1 MVDVVVGRGVEV
13 EAFDADADLMDRI
26 DVAFR
31 GEGSG
36 VAELTWGQ
44 QSMLLTMDRERSWLP
59 MGGHQPVAPG
69 TTVADL
75 VDELRYSLER
85 YQSFRTRLRHDDRPL
100 QEVHADGILVVEVY
114 ESADPSGFAAE
125 VEHAYRT
132 AEPDLAADW
141 PLRAAIVC
149 RDGRP
154 ERLVVIMPHLVT
166 DAIGA
171 GVMVA
176 EAGARVA
183 TPVTGP
189 QPLELAAWQRS
200 PSGER
205 QSAAAVRHWERH
217 LPSVAVLSPVL
228 TPRPQQ
234 YPKARFTSRSMAAA
248 LPVVAARTGVD
259 PATILSTAFMMA
271 VGQVT
276 ATDQVA
282 VRHLVGNRFRSGL
295 AEVVTPLAQ
304 LGLCVADVAS
314 PLQEALGRVA
324 RASLAAHK
332 HAYYD
337 PLRLAE
343 LIARTGTD
351 VTRTVC
357 YNDRRVQ
364 RAPAPDTT
372 TADGVFEWV
381 GASTGPTEPLF
392 LHIDDEP
399 GALVLTVDVDTA
411 FLSLTD
417 AETVARTMESIVVA
431 GRG

>member
-1 MVDVVVGRGVEV
+1 MVDV
-13 EAFDADADLMDRI
+13 MDRI

-36 VAELTWGQ
+36 IAELTWGQ

-69 TTVADL
+69 ATVDAV

-85 YQSFRTRLRHDDRPL
+85 YQSFRTRLRHDGGTL
-100 QEVHADGILVVEVY
+100 QEVHAGGTLTVEVY
-114 ESADPSGFAAE
+114 DAGDDPVAFAAE
-125 VEHAYRT
+125 VEHAYRV

-141 PLRAAIVC
+141 PLRAAVIC

-154 ERLVVIMPHLVT
+154 ERLVAIMPHLVT
-166 DAIGA
+166 DATGA

-176 EAGARVA
+176 EATARVA

-200 PSGER
+200 PSGVR

-217 LPSVAVLSPVL
+217 LPSVAVLSPSL
-228 TPRPQQ
+228 RPEPQRF
-234 YPKARFTSRSMAAA
+234 PKARFISPAMAAA
-248 LPVVAARTGVD
+248 APAVAARTGVD

-271 VGQVT
+271 VGRVT
-276 ATDQVA
+276 GTDQVA
-282 VRHLVGNRFRSGL
+282 VRHLVGNRFRAGL
-295 AEVVTPLAQ
+295 AEVVSPIAQ
-304 LGLCVADVAS
+304 LGLCVADVAV
-314 PLQEALGRVA
+314 PLDEALGRVA

-332 HAYYD
+332 HAYYN
-337 PLRLAE
+337 PLELAA
-343 LIARTGTD
+343 LLAGSDTD

-357 YNDRRVQ
+357 YNDRRAQ
-364 RAPAPDTT
+364 RVPAPE
-372 TADGVFEWV
+372 AAGGEGVFEWV

-399 GALVLTVDVDTA
+399 GALVLTVDIDTA
-411 FLSLTD
+411 FLSRAD
-417 AETVARTMESIVVA
+417 AETVVRTMESIIAA
-431 GRG
+431 GRSA

>member
-1 MVDVVVGRGVEV
+1 MVDVV
-13 EAFDADADLMDRI
+13 DRI

-44 QSMLLTMDRERSWLP
+44 QSMLLTMERERSWLP

-69 TTVADL
+69 AGVADV
-75 VDELRYSLER
+75 VDELRYALQR
-85 YQSFRTRLRHDDRPL
+85 YQSFRTRLRHDGRL
-100 QEVHADGILVVEVY
+100 QQEVHAGGTLTVEVY
-114 ESADPSGFAAE
+114 ETSDDPVAFAAE
-125 VEHAYRT
+125 VEHGYRT

-141 PLRAAIVC
+141 PLRAAVIC

-154 ERLVVIMPHLVT
+154 ERLVAIMPHLVT

-176 EAGARVA
+176 EATARVA

-217 LPSVAVLSPVL
+217 LPSITVLAPAL
-228 TPRPQQ
+228 QPERQRF
-234 YPKARFTSRSMAAA
+234 PKARFTSPAMASAA
-248 LPVVAARTGVD
+248 PVVAARTGVD

-276 ATDQVA
+276 GTAQVA
-282 VRHLVGNRFRSGL
+282 VRHLVGNRFRAGL
-295 AEVVTPLAQ
+295 AEVVSPLAQ
-304 LGLCVADVAS
+304 LGLCVADVAV
-314 PLQEALGRVA
+314 PLDEALGRVA
-324 RASLAAHK
+324 RASMAAHK
-332 HAYYD
+332 HAYYN
-337 PLRLAE
+337 PLRLAD
-343 LIARTGTD
+343 LLAGADVD

-357 YNDRRVQ
+357 YNDRRMQ
-364 RAPAPDTT
+364 RAAAPD
-372 TADGVFEWV
+372 APGGDGVFEWV

-411 FLSLTD
+411 FLSRAD
-417 AETVARTMESIVVA
+417 AETIARTMESIVVE
-431 GRG
+431 GRA

>member
-1 MVDVVVGRGVEV
+1 MVDVV
-13 EAFDADADLMDRI
+13 DRV

-69 TTVADL
+69 TTVADVL
-75 VDELRYSLER
+75 DELRYSLER
-85 YQSFRTRLRHDDRPL
+85 YQSFRTRLRAGTL
-100 QEVHADGILVVEVY
+100 QEVHAEGMLTVEVY
-114 ESADPSGFAAE
+114 ETTDPLGLAAE
-125 VEHAYRT
+125 VEHGYRI
-132 AEPDLAADW
+132 AAPDLAADW

-154 ERLVVIMPHLVT
+154 ERLVAIMPHLVT

-176 EAGARVA
+176 EASARVA

-189 QPLELAAWQRS
+189 QPLELAEWQRS
-200 PSGER
+200 PSGVR

-217 LPSVAVLSPVL
+217 LPSVTVLPPARTPEPV
-228 TPRPQQ
+228 R
-234 YPKARFTSRSMAAA
+234 YPKARFTSPAMAGA
-248 LPVVAARTGVD
+248 LPLVAARTGVD

-271 VGQVT
+271 VGRV
-276 ATDQVA
+276 AGTDQVA

-304 LGLCVADVAS
+304 LGLCVADVS
-314 PLQEALGRVA
+314 VPFDEALGRVA

-337 PLRLAE
+337 PMRLAE
-343 LIARTGTD
+343 VLAGADID

-357 YNDRRVQ
+357 YNDRRMQ
-364 RAPAPDTT
+364 RASTVEAT
-372 TADGVFEWV
+372 TADGVLEWV
-381 GASTGPTEPLF
+381 GASSGPTEPLF

-411 FLSLTD
+411 FLSRAD
-417 AETVARTMESIVVA
+417 AEAIARTMESVIVA
-431 GRG
+431 G

>member
-1 MVDVVVGRGVEV
+1 MVDVV
-13 EAFDADADLMDRI
+13 DRI

-31 GEGSG
+31 GEGAG
-36 VAELTWGQ
+36 VAGLTWGQ

-59 MGGHQPVAPG
+59 MGGHQPVAAG
-69 TTVADL
+69 ASVAD
-75 VDELRYSLER
+75 VVAELRYSLQR
-85 YQSFRTRLRHDDRPL
+85 YQSFRTRLRLDEGPL
-100 QEVHADGILVVEVY
+100 QEVHAGGTLVVELY
-114 ESADPSGFAAE
+114 DTTGDPAELAAA
-125 VEHAYRT
+125 VEHGFRV

-149 RDGRP
+149 RNGRP
-154 ERLVVIMPHLVT
+154 ERLVAIMPHLVT

-176 EAGARVA
+176 EASARVA

-200 PSGER
+200 ASGER

-217 LPSVAVLSPVL
+217 LPSVTELRPSR
-228 TPRPQQ
+228 TPSSTR
-234 YPKARFTSRSMAAA
+234 YPKARFRSPAMASAT
-248 LPVVAARTGVD
+248 PRVAARTGVD

-276 ATDQVA
+276 GTDRVA
-282 VRHLVGNRFRSGL
+282 VRHLVGNRFRAGL

-304 LGLCVADVAS
+304 LGLCVADVSA
-314 PLQEALGRVA
+314 PLDEALGRVA
-324 RASLAAHK
+324 RASLAAQK
-332 HAYYD
+332 YAYYN

-343 LIARTGTD
+343 LLAGGGPD

-357 YNDRRVQ
+357 YNDRRTQ
-364 RAPAPDTT
+364 RFPADAAAA
-372 TADGVFEWV
+372 ADGVFEWV

-399 GALVLTVDVDTA
+399 GALVLTVDIDTA
-411 FLSLTD
+411 LLSRAD
-417 AETVARTMESIVVA
+417 AETIARTMESIIVA
-431 GRG
+431 GR

>member
-1 MVDVVVGRGVEV
+1 MVDV
-13 EAFDADADLMDRI
+13 MDRI

-69 TTVADL
+69 TTVAD
-75 VDELRYSLER
+75 VVGELRYSLER
-85 YQSFRTRLRHDDRPL
+85 YQSFRTRLRHDGGPL
-100 QEVHADGILVVEVY
+100 QEVHAEGTLAVEVY
-114 ESADPSGFAAE
+114 ETSDPAGFAGE

-141 PLRAAIVC
+141 PLRAAVVC

-166 DAIGA
+166 DAVGA

-176 EAGARVA
+176 EATARVA

-217 LPSVAVLSPVL
+217 LPSIAVLAPSLHPD
-228 TPRPQQ
+228 PERF
-234 YPKARFTSRSMAAA
+234 PKARFTSPAMAFAVAA
-248 LPVVAARTGVD
+248 VAARTGVD

-276 ATDQVA
+276 GTDQVA
-282 VRHLVGNRFRSGL
+282 VRHLVSNRFRTGL
-295 AEVVTPLAQ
+295 AEVVSPLAQ
-304 LGLCVADVAS
+304 LGLCVADVS
-314 PLQEALGRVA
+314 GPLDAALGRVA

-332 HAYYD
+332 HAYYN
-337 PLRLAE
+337 PLHLAE
-343 LIARTGTD
+343 LLAGSDTD

-357 YNDRRVQ
+357 YNDRRTQ
-364 RAPAPDTT
+364 RVSAAVPSTD
-372 TADGVFEWV
+372 DGVFEWV

-411 FLSLTD
+411 FLSRAD
-417 AETVARTMESIVVA
+417 AEAVARTMESIIVT

>member
-1 MVDVVVGRGVEV
+1 MVDVV
-13 EAFDADADLMDRI
+13 DRI

-44 QSMLLTMDRERSWLP
+44 QSMLMTMERERSWLA

-69 TTVADL
+69 ATVAD
-75 VDELRYSLER
+75 VVAELRYSLER
-85 YQSFRTRLRHDDRPL
+85 YQSFRTRLRHDGPL
-100 QEVHADGILVVEVY
+100 QEVHAAGTLAVEVY
-114 ESADPSGFAAE
+114 ESDDPTAFAAE
-125 VEHAYRT
+125 VEHGFRT
-132 AEPDLAADW
+132 AQPDLVEDW
-141 PLRAAIVC
+141 PLRAAVVC

-154 ERLVVIMPHLVT
+154 ERLVAIMPHLVT

-176 EAGARVA
+176 EATARVA

-200 PSGER
+200 PSGDR
-205 QSAAAVRHWERH
+205 CSAAAVRHWERH

-228 TPRPQQ
+228 EPDRQRF
-234 YPKARFTSRSMAAA
+234 PKARFTSPAMAVAVGA
-248 LPVVAARTGVD
+248 VAARTGVD

-276 ATDQVA
+276 GTGEVA
-282 VRHLVGNRFRSGL
+282 VRQLVSNRFRAGL
-295 AEVVTPLAQ
+295 AEVVSPLAQ
-304 LGLCVADVAS
+304 LGLCVADVS
-314 PLQEALGRVA
+314 GPLDEALGRVA
-324 RASLAAHK
+324 RASLAAQK
-332 HAYYD
+332 HAYYN

-343 LIARTGTD
+343 LLAGSDTD

-357 YNDRRVQ
+357 YNDRRTR
-364 RAPAPDTT
+364 RAAAPD
-372 TADGVFEWV
+372 ASPGDGVFEWV

-411 FLSLTD
+411 FLSRTD
-417 AETVARTMESIVVA
+417 AETVVRTMESLVA
-431 GRG
+431 GGRAG